1 MMIYKDSKKG
11 GFAVG
16 SNGLTAEKLAAG
28 GVTAVVAVV
37 LALIFGFGKK
47 KSKKK
52 KKGSILTAL
61 ILPAVYKTAKA
72 AIENNNVKVT
82 VNDAAS
88 EYLNALNDDDGGVE
102 VVDAIPIA
110 SEEEVYEHI

>member
-1 MMIYKDSKKG
+1 MMIYKNSKKG

-28 GVTAVVAVV
+28 GITAVVAVV

-52 KKGSILTAL
+52 KKASLLSAL

-72 AIENNNVKVT
+72 AFENGNVKIT
-82 VNDAAS
+82 VNDAVKEYMS
-88 EYLNALNDDDGGVE
+88 EESDTGIE
-102 VVDAIPIA
+102 VVYAQPIS